1 MKLTKNLVFIIILI
15 LLNTLIYAN
24 TFRNDF
30 VFDDPGFI
38 VNNYEIRDLKN
49 IPSFF
54 TEPTIGSLYR
64 PLRTTWYSIIYQ
76 ISGQDTW
83 GYHLNSLIFH
93 VLVTILFYFITLKVT
108 EKKNLSFIIALLF
121 AAHPIHT
128 GRVTNMTA
136 GFDILGIFLMLL
148 SFYFYIIFSKDKKK
162 NFLYYSV
169 IAFILA
175 LLGTEEAITLPL
187 LILLYEFIFGQK
199 TDMIKIKNVY
209 NNIRWFGSYVVIFLA
224 YFIIRTLIIEKIGR
238 SAVYYA
244 GSFSV
249 SVYTTFTVFIRYI
262 RLLFLP
268 LNLNVEYI
276 HDLQYSLFEWKA
288 FVSLLII
295 IALLVFAFY
304 IRKRSKFISFGIFW
318 FFITLIPFSNI
329 FPVNVIMAERYLYVP
344 SFGFCLILGFV
355 FYKLINFK
363 SGSPNVNK
371 TVKAVSMLALVILLL
386 WYSSVVIQ
394 RNSEWRDSIS
404 FWEITIGKEP
414 RASRPYDNLG
424 IEYLDMGNH
433 ADAIDYFLIAIDHNP
448 LNHIAYAN
456 LGRAYAEIGEF
467 DKAKSSL
474 IKSIEIHPDIYN
486 AYNNLG
492 IVYDMEGNFS
502 LAIDSF
508 EKAISLSPKLHKAH
522 MDLAKT
528 LVKKGEFTR
537 AEEEFKLAVE
547 LRPELP
553 DPHYNLGIFYEFINQ
568 TGNAKDEFK
577 IAYEIEPENDLYI
590 NRYKRY
596 FS

>member
-38 VNNYEIRDLKN
+38 VNNYDIRDLKN

-64 PLRTTWYSIIYQ
+64 PLRTVWYAIIYQ
-76 ISGQDTW
+76 ISGQNTW

-93 VLVTILFYFITLKVT
+93 ILVTILLYFIALIIT
-108 EKKNLSFIIALLF
+108 EKKNLSFIVALLF

-148 SFYFYIIFSKDKKK
+148 SFYFYMTYSKDRNK
-162 NFLYYSV
+162 NFLYYST
-169 IAFILA
+169 ITFILA
-175 LLGTEEAITLPL
+175 LLSTEEAITLPL
-187 LILLYEFIFGQK
+187 LILFYEFVFGQK
-199 TDMIKIKNVY
+199 TELVKIKNMY
-209 NNIRWFGSYVVIFLA
+209 KNIKWFGSYVIVFLI
-224 YFIIRTLIIEKIGR
+224 YFIIRTFIIEKIGR
-238 SAVYYA
+238 ASVYYA

-249 SVYTTFTVFIRYI
+249 SIYTTLTVFIRYI
-262 RLLFLP
+262 KLLFIP
-268 LNLNVEYI
+268 INLNVEYI
-276 HDLQYSLFEWKA
+276 HDLQNSLFEWKA

-295 IALLVFAFY
+295 IALLVFAFF
-304 IRKRSKFISFGIFW
+304 IRKRYKFVSFGILW
-318 FFITLIPFSNI
+318 FFIALIPFSNF

-344 SFGFCLILGFV
+344 SFGFCVILGFV

-363 SGSPNVNK
+363 SGSTNVNM

-394 RNSEWRDSIS
+394 RNSEWRDNIS

-424 IEYLDMGNH
+424 IEYLNMGKH
-433 ADAIDYFLIAIDHNP
+433 ADAIDYFLIAIQHNP
-448 LNHIAYAN
+448 LNHLAYAN
-456 LGRAYAEIGEF
+456 LGRAYAEIGEIER
-467 DKAKSSL
+467 AISSFK
-474 IKSIEIHPDIYN
+474 KSIEIHPIYN

-492 IVYDMEGNFS
+492 IVYDMKGNFS

-508 EKAISLSPKLHKAH
+508 EKAISLSPNLHKAH

-528 LVKKGEFTR
+528 LVKGGKFTR

-553 DPHYNLGIFYEFINQ
+553 DPHYNLGIFLEFINQ
-568 TGNAKDEFK
+568 TENARNEFK
-577 IAYEIEPENDLYI
+577 IAYELEPENGLYI